1 MKAVKDNKVYT
12 VDETTKASYLA
23 AGFDIIGD
31 DGKVIE
37 RSPSSTVSR
46 KEYDELLA
54 KYDALAAEKTATL
67 TVEDTV
73 AAEDAEDAEEPEKQP
88 KKKGKSGGEPDV
100 SGTE

>member
-1 MKAVKDNKVYT
+1 MKAIKDNKVYN
-12 VDETTKASYLA
+12 VDESTKSTYLA

-37 RSPSSTVSR
+37 RSASSTVSR

-54 KYDALAAEKTATL
+54 KYNALAAEK
-67 TVEDTV
+67 V
-73 AAEDAEDAEEPEKQP
+73 AVAEEPAESS

-100 SGTE
+100 SGTK

>member
-46 KEYDELLA
+46 REYDELLA
-54 KYDALAAEKTATL
+54 KYAALSAEKP
-67 TVEDTV
+67 EEES
-73 AAEDAEDAEEPEKQP
+73 AADQP

-100 SGTE
+100 SGSK

>member
-1 MKAVKDNKVYT
+1 MKAIKDNKVYN
-12 VDETTKASYLA
+12 VDESTKGTYLA

-31 DGKVIE
+31 NGKVIE

-54 KYDALAAEKTATL
+54 KYEALKSEKIAAEEATSEQP
-67 TVEDTV
+67 VE
-73 AAEDAEDAEEPEKQP
+73 EQP

-100 SGTE
+100 SGSK

>member
-1 MKAVKDNKVYT
+1 MKAIKDNKVYT

-46 KEYDELLA
+46 KEYDNLLA
-54 KYDALAAEKTATL
+54 AYEALKAEKSA
-67 TVEDTV
+67 EKP
-73 AAEDAEDAEEPEKQP
+73 AEDLPEK
-88 KKKGKSGGEPDV
+88 KGKGKSGGEPDV
-100 SGTE
+100 PKT